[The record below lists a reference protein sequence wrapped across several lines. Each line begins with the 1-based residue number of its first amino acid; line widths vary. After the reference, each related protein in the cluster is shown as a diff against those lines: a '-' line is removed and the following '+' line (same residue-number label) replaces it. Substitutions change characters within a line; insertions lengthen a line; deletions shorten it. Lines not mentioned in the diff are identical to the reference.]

1 MSPGSQMCWR
11 MGLGLTNIVLEPRH
25 PIRTSARHLL
35 SLQCPN
41 GWTYV
46 RRRILEHEPGR
57 WIGLGCESRPHSA
70 RGVLQLHHLSNLS
83 PSRFDSP
90 SHSPSNHPSRRGLDL
105 RRILLIRDGVL
116 SNHSFGLSDETAQ
129 ILKGLDVVQERDGKI
144 QDFAIIEPLLS
155 QLKRCGRVEIGRF
168 AVAWIVVDV
177 PWCCCCSQISI
188 NVGFFANKRANGM
201 FNWGYLPQCSTSSH
215 DYDGFVLD
223 LEHLRS
229 DACTRRSAHC
239 SWTY

>member
-1 MSPGSQMCWR
+1 MSPGSKMCWR
-11 MGLGLTNIVLEPRH
+11 TGLGLTNIVLEPST
-25 PIRTSARHLL
+25 PYPYLCSSFVEPAM
-35 SLQCPN
+35 SQW
-41 GWTYV
+41 WTIV

-83 PSRFDSP
+83 PSSFDSP

-105 RRILLIRDGVL
+105 RRILLVRDGVL

-177 PWCCCCSQISI
+177 P
-188 NVGFFANKRANGM
+188 
-201 FNWGYLPQCSTSSH
+201 
-215 DYDGFVLD
+215 
-223 LEHLRS
+223 
-229 DACTRRSAHC
+229 
-239 SWTY
+239 